1 MSERNGLVG
10 EKGNLT
16 SAELAAAAEAGVTHS
31 VIAGAGTTVTAIVTE
46 TGDTLK
52 DKVIDKGTD
61 AGIAGATEAWR
72 SRRGSDPSAADGES
86 PGSDAAAPD
95 PDASR

>member
-1 MSERNGLVG
+1 MG

-52 DKVIDKGTD
+52 DKIIDKGTD

-72 SRRGSDPSAADGES
+72 SRHGSDPSAADEQS
-86 PGSDAAAPD
+86 PEDPNVPEDPSAAD
-95 PDASR
+95 PDAPR

>member
-1 MSERNGLVG
+1 MG

-31 VIAGAGTTVTAIVTE
+31 VIAGAGTAVTAIVTE

-52 DKVIDKGTD
+52 DKIIDKGTD

-72 SRRGSDPSAADGES
+72 SRGSDRSAADVES
-86 PGSDAAAPD
+86 SGVDEAAPD
-95 PDASR
+95 PDVTR

>member
-1 MSERNGLVG
+1 MG

-46 TGDTLK
+46 TGDTLR
-52 DKVIDKGTD
+52 DKIIDKGTD
-61 AGIAGATEAWR
+61 AGIAGAAEAWR
-72 SRRGSDPSAADGES
+72 SRHGSDPSAADVES
-86 PGSDAAAPD
+86 SGADEAAPD
-95 PDASR
+95 PDATR

>member
-1 MSERNGLVG
+1 MS

-16 SAELAAAAEAGVTHS
+16 SAELAAAEASVTHS
-31 VIAGAGTTVTAIVTE
+31 VTAGADTTVTAIVTDTE
-46 TGDTLK
+46 DTLN
-52 DKVIDKGTD
+52 DTIVDKGTD

-72 SRRGSDPSAADGES
+72 SRHGTDPSAADGHCTEAGES
-86 PGSDAAAPD
+86 APD

>member
-1 MSERNGLVG
+1 MG

-16 SAELAAAAEAGVTHS
+16 STELAAAAEAGVTHS

-52 DKVIDKGTD
+52 DKIIDKGTD
-61 AGIAGATEAWR
+61 VGIAGATEAWR
-72 SRRGSDPSAADGES
+72 SRHGSDPSAADGDSTGADES
-86 PGSDAAAPD
+86 APD
-95 PDASR
+95 PGESR